1 MWYIGCQKIRV
12 MADQNYTNHTRYV
25 KGFHF
30 LLGALLILG
39 TLASLVNAYLQISTH
54 DAVLGSLLIVILFIS
69 AALLFLYTREF
80 PIKAQDRA
88 IRAEEGLRYYILTH
102 KSFDSRL
109 KLSQIIALRF
119 AEDDEFVVLADR
131 AVREGLS
138 ADEIK
143 KAIKKW
149 RADHHRV

>member
-1 MWYIGCQKIRV
+1 

-109 KLSQIIALRF
+109 KPSQIIALRF

>member
-1 MWYIGCQKIRV
+1 
-12 MADQNYTNHTRYV
+12 MAEQNYTNHKRVV

-39 TLASLVNAYLQISTH
+39 TIASLLNTYIQISSH
-54 DAVLGSLLIVILFIS
+54 DVIFGSVLISVLFIC
-69 AALLFLYTREF
+69 AILLFLYTREF

-88 IRAEEGLRYYILTH
+88 IRAEEGLRYYILAR
-102 KSFDSRL
+102 KPLDSRL

-119 AEDDEFVVLADR
+119 AEDDEFLILADR
-131 AVREGLS
+131 AVREDLS

-149 RADHHRV
+149 RPDYHRA

>member
-1 MWYIGCQKIRV
+1 
-12 MADQNYTNHTRYV
+12 MADQNYSNHTRIV
-25 KGFHF
+25 KGFH
-30 LLGALLILG
+30 LVLGALLVLG
-39 TLASLVNAYLQISTH
+39 TIASLVNAYIQISSH
-54 DAVLGSLLIVILFIS
+54 DVIFGSVLISVLFIC
-69 AALLFLYTREF
+69 AMLLFLYTREF

-102 KSFDSRL
+102 KAFDSRL

-131 AVREGLS
+131 AVRENLS

-149 RADHHRV
+149 RPDYHRA